1 MTLKTDIPI
10 KSKEIDDF
18 VIPGGAENET
28 ISLMVNN
35 YFKNVLESGYFLMP
49 NDSPY
54 ADIFE
59 DMDFSPPLREC
70 AYVSRQEWQEI
81 INTAGLNDNVLIL
94 PFEDHDLALRLQFA
108 DGFNGFTSANDDF
121 TELTKYIQSY
131 LSKII
136 RSHTNYLNVLN
147 RLSRLVLSSSEI
159 ETIFPVIVE
168 ELRKIIG
175 FHRLSL
181 VTYHPEFDSF
191 RLEAEYD
198 DTNDICCF
206 KKQFIKLN
214 ETSLARLIVRRR
226 GLITSAKDLGQGV
239 VAQRLIRMGYQSYL
253 FNPIYDGAELL
264 ASLNLASRDVNVY
277 DQDSVK
283 LLSGI
288 CNIIGDGLKS
298 ALKYHHLHQLMD
310 DYDNARKHFM
320 QLEKS
325 RNFIDITRGVLH
337 ALNNQ
342 LALVMGRAQLLRQ
355 FSGDVIKLENA
366 RKGLDIILNASTK
379 ASEQIAG
386 LQKYARLKPDDDP
399 DQIQLK
405 GLFEEIIELSM
416 PRWKA
421 IAHGAVEFNVNV
433 DNQVVI
439 KGFRKKIKEALINI
453 LMNAVEAEAEKGGE
467 ILIRA
472 YAEDGM
478 AIITIKDEGKGIA
491 RDAIP
496 RVFNPF
502 YTTKSSG
509 TGLGL
514 AVSYRIIKEHSG
526 KLEVDSVPDK
536 GTTITIRLPLKPEK
550 TDSPKGDNPTKFI
563 KNVVVVDQNRMRRNL
578 LSKILEKMELR
589 VKSTKSLGSADS
601 LIAEEK
607 PDLVILDDDP
617 GGVDPI
623 EYFRMIKANRPEILT
638 CLQCSSATA
647 DDRQSLKS
655 VGIDTILTKPFEQ
668 DQIRK
673 TIDDLRRPCS
683 RDEQKS

>member
-1 MTLKTDIPI
+1 MTLNADSQL
-10 KSKEIDDF
+10 KSKDIDNF
-18 VIPGGAENET
+18 VVPGGAENET
-28 ISLMVNN
+28 ISHIILN

-54 ADIFE
+54 AEIFE
-59 DMDFSPPLREC
+59 DMDFSSPLREC
-70 AYVSRQEWQEI
+70 AYVSRREWQEI

-108 DGFNGFTSANDDF
+108 GGFNGFTSASDDF
-121 TELTKYIQSY
+121 AELTKYIQSY

-147 RLSRLVLSSSEI
+147 RLSRLVLSSFEI
-159 ETIFPVIVE
+159 ETIFPAVVD
-168 ELRKIIG
+168 ELKKIIG
-175 FHRLSL
+175 FHRFSL

-198 DTNDICCF
+198 DANDTCSF

-226 GLITSAKDLGQGV
+226 GLITSTKDLGQGM

-253 FNPIYDGAELL
+253 FSPIYDGAELL
-264 ASLNLASRDVNVY
+264 ASLNLASRDVNAY
-277 DQDSVK
+277 DQNSVK

-298 ALKYHHLHQLMD
+298 ALKHNHLHQLMD
-310 DYDNARKHFM
+310 DYHNAKRHFM

-366 RKGLDIILNASTK
+366 KKGLDIILNASTK

-386 LQKYARLKPDDDP
+386 LQKYARLKPDDEP

-405 GLFEEIIELSM
+405 GLIEEIIELSM

-421 IAHGAVEFNVNV
+421 IAHGAVEFNVNI
-433 DNQVVI
+433 DTQVVI

-453 LMNAVEAEAEKGGE
+453 LMNAVEAEEEKGGE
-467 ILIRA
+467 ISIRA

-478 AIITIKDEGKGIA
+478 AIIAVKDEGKGID

-496 RVFNPF
+496 RLFNPF

-526 KLEVDSVPDK
+526 KLEVDSIPDK
-536 GTTITIRLPLKPEK
+536 GTTVTIRLPLKPEK
-550 TDSPKGDNPTKFI
+550 TDSSSSLGSSRFI
-563 KNVVVVDQNRMRRNL
+563 KNVVIVDQNRMRRNL

-589 VKSTKSLGSADS
+589 VKAVKSLGSADS

-607 PDLVILDDDP
+607 PDLVIMDDEP
-617 GGVDPI
+617 GDVDPV
-623 EYFRMIKANRPEILT
+623 EYFRMIKDNRPETLT

-647 DDRQSLKS
+647 DDCRNLKS
-655 VGIDTILTKPFEQ
+655 MGIDAVLTKPFEQ

-673 TIDDLRRPCS
+673 AIDALRRPS
-683 RDEQKS
+683 SGSDQ